1 MRKVKK
7 GLLSLKEGSL
17 VIRMMPMMRKMSTL
31 TCPGVLPATLSLQV
45 LLQPHVLLIAM
56 IRIIMIIND
65 DYQDETLIESARELL
80 IVNVRV
86 SFCWSHKL

>member
-1 MRKVKK
+1 M
-7 GLLSLKEGSL
+7 
-17 VIRMMPMMRKMSTL
+17 IRMMPMMRKMSTL

-65 DYQDETLIESARELL
+65 DYQDESARELL
-80 IVNVRV
+80 REAPFNLSPPPCPVLELYHPAILDGGQ
-86 SFCWSHKL
+86 FLI